1 MPQIAP
7 FDFGDPVDA
16 QDMATVNC
24 AVIKGDTPFEIT
36 WRKDGFKLDTN
47 DGVFITRSGQ
57 RTSVL
62 TIDSVRS
69 RHAGNFTCFVENNA
83 GRVEHT
89 AALIVNGTKN
99 RISTDKI
106 LIL

>member
-1 MPQIAP
+1 MPHIAP
-7 FDFGDPVDA
+7 FDFGDPVNA

-24 AVIKGDTPFEIT
+24 AVTKGDTPFEIT
-36 WRKDGFKLDTN
+36 WRKDGFRLDTN

-69 RHAGNFTCFVENNA
+69 RHAGNYTCYVENNA

-89 AALIVNGTKN
+89 AALIVNGTHMKN
-99 RISTDKI
+99 NSNNF
-106 LIL
+106 L

>member
-16 QDMATVNC
+16 LDMATVNC
-24 AVIKGDTPFEIT
+24 AVVKGDTPFEIS
-36 WRKDGFKLDTN
+36 WKKDGFRLDTN
-47 DGVFITRSGQ
+47 DGVIMTRSGQ

-69 RHAGNFTCFVENNA
+69 RHAGNYTCYVENNA

-89 AALIVNGTKN
+89 AALIVNGTKLLLDVD
-99 RISTDKI
+99 T
-106 LIL
+106 